1 MDKCTTYQA
10 MGLSYKWPPFLS
22 FLPHE
27 GERERDIEKKRKEKK
42 EKRKEEKKKS
52 NLVFGLFHANKV
64 IG

>member
-1 MDKCTTYQA
+1 

-27 GERERDIEKKRKEKK
+27 GERERDIMKKRKEKK